1 MFYSYDDDL
10 STSLIIAM
18 RQAVESYTHRALIT
32 QEWMYEM
39 DSFPPLH
46 PLYQRHG
53 FPLLLV
59 PKPPLQSIVSF
70 H

>member
-1 MFYSYDDDL
+1 
-10 STSLIIAM
+10 M

-53 FPLLLV
+53 FPLILV